1 MTVVISII
9 LSGDAGSGSL
19 CHPLLNT
26 SCNNHPRLSR
36 YQKIISW
43 MVRLIFLLRL
53 MIYVIVMIIF
63 ARLINNLISG
73 LHSFSDHLKPHGR
86 AWKIHNRELL
96 VSEVVPKYFSHR
108 KFESFTRQRSGWGF
122 KRLHQAG
129 NDFNACY
136 HECFL
141 RGLPHLIG
149 MMKRVR
155 PNQGK
160 LLPHTEGEP
169 NFYEFDKQFPLS
181 PPMMPCQSQFQCP
194 PSHMEADAGYEAPQ
208 EPQAGHH
215 TNPNQFY
222 YSPGAYGPPSPL
234 HGPPTPF
241 YGHCGDPYVSA
252 AYPQMGGYPPYPP
265 HYSMQHYHQPNDQY
279 PYYYYPPPH
288 FVSPP
293 SGAGIVTSEKV
304 PSAEAVRDEV
314 TITLQSDYPASD
326 SLWPS
331 KISAESENK

>member
-1 MTVVISII
+1 MMTVVISII

-43 MVRLIFLLRL
+43 MVRLIFSLRL

-63 ARLINNLISG
+63 ARLITNLISG

-155 PNQGK
+155 PNQRK
-160 LLPHTEGEP
+160 LLPHAEGEP
-169 NFYEFDKQFPLS
+169 NFYEIDKQFPLS
-181 PPMMPCQSQFQCP
+181 PSMKAYQSQFQYP
-194 PSHMEADAGYEAPQ
+194 PSHMEVDAGYGAPQ
-208 EPQAGHH
+208 NPQAGYH
-215 TNPNQFY
+215 TNPYQF
-222 YSPGAYGPPSPL
+222 SSSSGAYGPPSPL

-241 YGHCGDPYVSA
+241 YGHCGDPYASA
-252 AYPQMGGYPPYPP
+252 AYPQMGGYPPSPP
-265 HYSMQHYHQPNDQY
+265 HYSMQHYHQPYDQY

-288 FVSPP
+288 FVSGNSDNAPP

-314 TITLQSDYPASD
+314 TITPQSD
-326 SLWPS
+326 
-331 KISAESENK
+331 